1 MVTYEGIKTQ
11 IRTWV
16 ANAIPG
22 REAVT
27 ANQNAPKPPKP
38 FFTYQ
43 INTFNKLGF
52 DSVTKPD
59 GSGTAKYLGTE
70 EFTVM
75 LQGFEDGV
83 IEDTRTLKKGLQT
96 LAILETF
103 RDAGF
108 IVFNSSPILDI
119 TGLDDSEFEERISM
133 DIFCRT
139 DTEFSDTSFGLIEDI
154 AIEGTIETSG
164 NPDRIINILID
175 S

>member
-43 INTFNKLGF
+43 ISSFIRLGMDGF
-52 DSVTKPD
+52 TKPD
-59 GSGTAKYLGTE
+59 GTGAGKYLGTR

-75 LQGFEDGV
+75 LQGFGDGV
-83 IEDTRTLKKGLQT
+83 IEESRTLQDGLET

-139 DTEFSDTSFGLIEDI
+139 DTEFEDTSFGLIEDI

-175 S
+175 T